1 MKRLKK
7 IDLHVHAT
15 KTRGLPRE
23 NGENMPIPSELM
35 EMYRVLGIEK
45 GVLLPEINVECAY
58 DTATNREV
66 HEIASEYPETF
77 SWFCNIDPRQGSNS
91 PQTDFSHFLRYYK
104 GLGAKG
110 VGEISA
116 NVYFDDPRLL
126 NLFAHCEAF
135 DMPVLFHIGNLGG
148 DYGIVDDFGLKRLEK
163 VLHMFPRLTVI
174 GHSQKFWSAISG
186 DVTPEQWN
194 GYPKGKIAPG
204 GRVVELMENYP
215 NLHCDLSAGS
225 GYNAITR
232 DVEFSYRFL
241 ETFQDR
247 IFFGT
252 DICSPTNIHAP
263 MVRLAAF
270 LDAAMETHN
279 ISYAAYE
286 KISRGN
292 ALKLLNR

>member
-1 MKRLKK
+1 MERLKK

-163 VLHMFPRLTVI
+163 VLRMFPRLTVI
-174 GHSQKFWSAISG
+174 GTRKNFGRPSVAMSRPSNGTAIQKEKSRPAAVW
-186 DVTPEQWN
+186 WN
-194 GYPKGKIAPG
+194 
-204 GRVVELMENYP
+204 
-215 NLHCDLSAGS
+215 
-225 GYNAITR
+225 
-232 DVEFSYRFL
+232 
-241 ETFQDR
+241 
-247 IFFGT
+247 
-252 DICSPTNIHAP
+252 
-263 MVRLAAF
+263 
-270 LDAAMETHN
+270 
-279 ISYAAYE
+279 
-286 KISRGN
+286 
-292 ALKLLNR
+292 

>member
-1 MKRLKK
+1 MERLKK

-148 DYGIVDDFGLKRLEK
+148 DYGIVDDFGLICIATYRPAADTTPSRAMWNFPIVSWKRFRIGSSLAQTSVRPPTSTPPWCGWPHSWMLQWK
-163 VLHMFPRLTVI
+163 PTIFPMPPMRK
-174 GHSQKFWSAISG
+174 SPA
-186 DVTPEQWN
+186 
-194 GYPKGKIAPG
+194 A
-204 GRVVELMENYP
+204 
-215 NLHCDLSAGS
+215 
-225 GYNAITR
+225 TR
-232 DVEFSYRFL
+232 
-241 ETFQDR
+241 
-247 IFFGT
+247 
-252 DICSPTNIHAP
+252 
-263 MVRLAAF
+263 
-270 LDAAMETHN
+270 
-279 ISYAAYE
+279 
-286 KISRGN
+286 
-292 ALKLLNR
+292 

>member
-135 DMPVLFHIGNLGG
+135 DMRLLRMPCRKAPAGVRARAQTIFSCPYLLISSWCFGARRMCWHS
-148 DYGIVDDFGLKRLEK
+148 GIVLVR
-163 VLHMFPRLTVI
+163 
-174 GHSQKFWSAISG
+174 SANLS
-186 DVTPEQWN
+186 VEQ
-194 GYPKGKIAPG
+194 
-204 GRVVELMENYP
+204 L
-215 NLHCDLSAGS
+215 
-225 GYNAITR
+225 
-232 DVEFSYRFL
+232 
-241 ETFQDR
+241 
-247 IFFGT
+247 
-252 DICSPTNIHAP
+252 
-263 MVRLAAF
+263 
-270 LDAAMETHN
+270 
-279 ISYAAYE
+279 
-286 KISRGN
+286 
-292 ALKLLNR
+292 

>member
-1 MKRLKK
+1 MERLKK

-116 NVYFDDPRLL
+116 NVYFDDPRKPLICPCFSTL
-126 NLFAHCEAF
+126 
-135 DMPVLFHIGNLGG
+135 
-148 DYGIVDDFGLKRLEK
+148 
-163 VLHMFPRLTVI
+163 
-174 GHSQKFWSAISG
+174 AI
-186 DVTPEQWN
+186 
-194 GYPKGKIAPG
+194 
-204 GRVVELMENYP
+204 
-215 NLHCDLSAGS
+215 
-225 GYNAITR
+225 
-232 DVEFSYRFL
+232 
-241 ETFQDR
+241 
-247 IFFGT
+247 
-252 DICSPTNIHAP
+252 
-263 MVRLAAF
+263 LAA
-270 LDAAMETHN
+270 TT
-279 ISYAAYE
+279 
-286 KISRGN
+286 
-292 ALKLLNR
+292 ALWTILA